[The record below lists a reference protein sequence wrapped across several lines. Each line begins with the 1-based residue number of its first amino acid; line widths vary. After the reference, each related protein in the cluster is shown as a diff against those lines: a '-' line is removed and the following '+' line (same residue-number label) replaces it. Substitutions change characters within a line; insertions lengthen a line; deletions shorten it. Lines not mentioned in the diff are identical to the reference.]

1 MRDAYEMWYRRKTDP
16 ILVCLYN
23 FTEYTFVEFSCG
35 KYRLFYAK
43 ISMAI
48 ETFRYVIAW

>member
-16 ILVCLYN
+16 IMVCLYN
-23 FTEYTFVEFSCG
+23 FTELTFVEFSCG
-35 KYRLFYAK
+35 KYRLFCAK